1 MGTPETCGKNEFGN
15 FPVYEL
21 NLKGVTQMVKNES
34 KHSEKSCAKQG
45 FPADHPEPYKIA
57 ASTPFDFGAKNLT
70 PYGGLF
76 PVATMLEKLGFKKL
90 IEETLTIHRRP
101 RAMSIYQFLLG
112 MVLAIYIGFSRLNH
126 LRFVAQDPMLTG
138 ILQVGKL
145 PPQCTF
151 WRFLTSLPVTL
162 APQLLKLQ
170 RLLRDRVWEA
180 ANVQFPSIT
189 LDTDTTVHTL
199 YGRQMGARKS
209 YNPKN
214 KGKKSYQPILTFI
227 AETREYIGGELR
239 NGDRPTGAQIA
250 RHLEAVFAAV
260 PRGVRKLFARADA
273 GFYCWE
279 AVQAY
284 EKAKASFLIV
294 ARKTSRLVEELEKA
308 AWRPSPNT
316 DADEQCEFQYQPE
329 GWGKAYR
336 FIALRYLKKDEIPRP
351 QYQLFATPE
360 YIYRVFV
367 TDLPD
372 AIDLLV
378 WVYNQRAAAENLI
391 QEANNDA
398 GLAAHPS
405 QQWAANCVHFQLAML
420 AYNLNCWLL
429 LFNREE
435 KLKADD
441 LKHTTLVTARLR
453 FLFVAAKIWRHAGR
467 VGISY
472 SDQYPER
479 GLFQRLMDRLRKI
492 TRGPAGFR
500 PVLATTLSG

>member
-1 MGTPETCGKNEFGN
+1 
-15 FPVYEL
+15 
-21 NLKGVTQMVKNES
+21 MVKNES
-34 KHSEKSCAKQG
+34 QHSEKTRAKQG
-45 FPADHPEPYKIA
+45 VPTDSREPYKIA

-90 IEETLTIHRRP
+90 IEETLTIHRIP
-101 RAMSIYQFLLG
+101 RVMSIYQFLLG
-112 MVLAIYIGFSRLNH
+112 MVLAIYVGFSRLNH

-138 ILQVGKL
+138 ILQVGQL

-151 WRFLTSLPVTL
+151 WRFLTALPVTV
-162 APQLLKLQ
+162 AQQLLKLQ
-170 RLLRDRVWEA
+170 RLLRERVWQA
-180 ANVQFPSIT
+180 ANVQLPSIT

-199 YGRQMGARKS
+199 YGQQMGARKS

-260 PRGVRKLFARADA
+260 PPCVGRIFARADA

-279 AVQAY
+279 AVAAY
-284 EKAKASFLIV
+284 EKAKVSFIIV
-294 ARKTSRLVEELEKA
+294 ARKTPRLLEELEKA
-308 AWRPSPNT
+308 HWRPSPRT
-316 DADEQCEFQYQPE
+316 DADEQCEFWYQPE

-336 FIALRYLKKDEIPRP
+336 FIALRYQKKEQTPKE
-351 QYQLFATPE
+351 QYQLWQTPE

-367 TDLPD
+367 TDMKKP
-372 AIDLLV
+372 IDLLV
-378 WVYNQRAAAENLI
+378 WIYNQRAGAENLI
-391 QEANNDA
+391 KEANNDA

-405 QQWAANCVHFQLAML
+405 RQWAANCVHFQLAML

-429 LFNREE
+429 LFNREA

-441 LKHTTLVTARLR
+441 LKHSTMVTARMR
-453 FLFVAAKIWRHAGR
+453 FLFVAAKIWRHSGR

-492 TRGPAGFR
+492 TIGPAGFR
-500 PVLATTLSG
+500 PVLATPLSEYSSA